1 VPAAERNPSE
11 ETRATVEPGPS
22 APDGN
27 STFAL
32 RYVVPGVVASILI
45 VLGSLGVGWL
55 PLDSGLNSWPLV
67 EALRGTTL
75 GSVVSK
81 IAVLLGVVLL
91 LQSWLVLGYGVMH
104 SSVDSLRRLWW
115 TLIAWAAP
123 LTLCFP
129 LFSRDVYS
137 YFAQGKLL
145 LQGLDPYTR
154 GVVEVPGWFGTGADP
169 LWGESPA
176 PYGPLFLLLERGVA
190 AFSPNNPLL
199 GAYVF
204 RLIALIGVF
213 LIAWGVPK
221 LAWFHGIDQ
230 AKAFWVVALNPL
242 VLMHFV
248 IGVHND
254 ALMVGLI
261 VAGFVLALA
270 ELPAW
275 AVVVIALGAAVKP
288 IGLLAL
294 PFIGIIWAGQ
304 RAGFWDRVSKW
315 VLTAIIGALT
325 FVGLGLI
332 SQTGLGWL
340 GALATPG
347 KVRTWLSPPTALGM
361 LTGQVSH
368 WLGLASVDTMVAV
381 FRVLGQ
387 LIALGIIAWLLLRP
401 VGRPA
406 TRAAGIAF
414 MVIVFLGP
422 VVQPWYLL
430 WGLPLLVVAG
440 LSRAELRVVLF
451 GSAGFTMYGI
461 ATSSS
466 TQDTLFAISDGIA
479 LLVVAAI
486 ILVLVLT
493 SPRERRLL
501 MGAPD
506 DLGLVPESPA
516 AQERAAQQIVLG
528 RPQPAAVTGADQRRA
543 REE

>member
-1 VPAAERNPSE
+1 MMAAE
-11 ETRATVEPGPS
+11 
-22 APDGN
+22 GN
-27 STFAL
+27 ATFAL

-81 IAVLLGVVLL
+81 VAVLLGVVLL

-115 TLIAWAAP
+115 TLVAWAAP

-145 LQGLDPYTR
+145 LQGLDPYTS

-213 LIAWGVPK
+213 LIAWGVPR

-270 ELPAW
+270 DKPAL
-275 AVVVIALGAAVKP
+275 AVVVIAMGSAVKP

-361 LTGQVSH
+361 LTGQLSH

-387 LIALGIIAWLLLRP
+387 LIALGIVAWLLLRP

-486 ILVLVLT
+486 IIVLVLT

-501 MGAPD
+501 MGAPG
-506 DLGLVPESPA
+506 DLGLVPETPA
-516 AQERAAQQIVLG
+516 AQERAALQVVLG
-528 RPQPAAVTGADQRRA
+528 RAQPPATVGPGQRLD